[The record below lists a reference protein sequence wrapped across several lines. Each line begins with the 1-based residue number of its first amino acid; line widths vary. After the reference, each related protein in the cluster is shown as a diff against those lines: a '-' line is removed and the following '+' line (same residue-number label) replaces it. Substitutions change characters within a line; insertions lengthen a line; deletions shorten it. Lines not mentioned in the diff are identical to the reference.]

1 MIMERYFGRSLKA
14 RIAIVAS
21 LLFIGGVG
29 LIAALV
35 AHILHGD
42 MHAMLSKQQLAASG
56 FIARDIDAKVVLR
69 IESLKRVVQNM
80 PATLFDHPAKLQS
93 WLEDRKAIHTLFPIG
108 LMVIPPD
115 GGPTLA
121 DTPRLESRPKSFVD
135 RDWFMGAKRT
145 GAPYISKPLI
155 ARATQEPAVVI
166 AIPVFDEHKRL
177 RGIVAGVTPLLSPG
191 FLDLI
196 LGNSPG
202 KNGRYQLVSQ
212 RDQLFVVATDILQAT
227 AELPDKGE
235 DPILD
240 SVLAGQ
246 RSQDVI
252 HNAAQQPELV
262 TVNEIPSSNWLL
274 ISRQPTE
281 DAFQPAK
288 NTLRNTVLISVLVAL
303 PVIALMLAA
312 LNRLLAPLSQLSKEL
327 HAMADGTRPMHPL
340 PMQTTE
346 EISDVT
352 ESFNR
357 LQHKLNEQ
365 EQRLA
370 EMVRHDILTG
380 LPNRRLIEERMDRE
394 LQRIQ
399 RSQSGMALLFL
410 DIDGFK
416 PVNDAFGHQTGD
428 RVLIE
433 IARRLCDTV
442 RDIDTVARLGGDEFL
457 ILLTDTP
464 QPLEAAKRV
473 ALQCIEVLS
482 EPIRIDD
489 IEVRIGVSIG
499 ITTCAPHEA
508 ASMSTWRLVNQ
519 ADAAMYQAKAAGR
532 NCYAIQDPTDSPSH
546 S

>member
-1 MIMERYFGRSLKA
+1 
-14 RIAIVAS
+14 
-21 LLFIGGVG
+21 
-29 LIAALV
+29 
-35 AHILHGD
+35 
-42 MHAMLSKQQLAASG
+42 
-56 FIARDIDAKVVLR
+56 
-69 IESLKRVVQNM
+69 
-80 PATLFDHPAKLQS
+80 
-93 WLEDRKAIHTLFPIG
+93 
-108 LMVIPPD
+108 
-115 GGPTLA
+115 
-121 DTPRLESRPKSFVD
+121 
-135 RDWFMGAKRT
+135 
-145 GAPYISKPLI
+145 
-155 ARATQEPAVVI
+155 
-166 AIPVFDEHKRL
+166 
-177 RGIVAGVTPLLSPG
+177 
-191 FLDLI
+191 
-196 LGNSPG
+196 
-202 KNGRYQLVSQ
+202 
-212 RDQLFVVATDILQAT
+212 
-227 AELPDKGE
+227 
-235 DPILD
+235 
-240 SVLAGQ
+240 
-246 RSQDVI
+246 
-252 HNAAQQPELV
+252 
-262 TVNEIPSSNWLL
+262 
-274 ISRQPTE
+274 
-281 DAFQPAK
+281 
-288 NTLRNTVLISVLVAL
+288 
-303 PVIALMLAA
+303 
-312 LNRLLAPLSQLSKEL
+312 
-327 HAMADGTRPMHPL
+327 MADGTRPMHPL
-340 PMQTTE
+340 PMQRTD
-346 EISDVT
+346 EISNVA

-473 ALQCIEVLS
+473 ALQCIEALA

-499 ITTCAPHEA
+499 ITTCAPIEA
-508 ASMSTWRLVNQ
+508 ANMSTWRLVNQ

-532 NCYAIQDPTDSPSH
+532 NCYAIQAPIDSPSH